1 MIQMMKLTGK
11 EELISIIKDRIKKEG
26 AISFRDFMDM
36 ALYYPELGYY
46 TSPKAKIG
54 GYGDFF
60 TASELDKAFGE
71 LLGKQFVEIY
81 QKLDEKKFQ
90 IVEIGAGKGYL
101 AYDILSFLKNS
112 HKDVYSN
119 TEYVIIEK
127 SPYHVDLQK
136 EILKGFDNVRWVQ
149 DIIDFEDE
157 SVTGVIFSNEL
168 FDSFPVH
175 VIRKINGKIYEV
187 YITLDQDDNVKEI
200 LKEPSEDIKRYLREL
215 NIHIPEG
222 MTTEINLDAA
232 DYIQKIGR
240 KLKKGYVITI
250 DYGYPSAELYKYY
263 RMKGTLL
270 CYYKHRYSENFYEN
284 VGLQD
289 ITSHVNFSAL
299 NYYGKIAG
307 LELTGFTDQAH
318 FLTNLGL
325 MDIFAQLQEKGD
337 YESYERLNRLK
348 TLVLPK
354 GMGEKFKVLVQ
365 HKNVD
370 SPNLKGLE
378 ILPYTSER
386 YKL

>member
-1 MIQMMKLTGK
+1 MKLSGK
-11 EELISIIKDRIKKEG
+11 EGLVNIIKDRIEKEG

-46 TSPKAKIG
+46 TSPKSKIG
-54 GYGDFF
+54 GYGDFY
-60 TASELDKAFGE
+60 TASELDRAFGE
-71 LLGKQFVEIY
+71 LLGKQFIEIFH
-81 QKLDEKKFQ
+81 KLKSDNFQ
-90 IVEIGAGKGYL
+90 LVEIGAGKGYL
-101 AYDILSFLKNS
+101 AYDILNFLKNS
-112 HKDVYSN
+112 HTDIYNKI
-119 TEYVIIEK
+119 EYIIIEK
-127 SPYHVDLQK
+127 SPYHVKLQK
-136 EILKGFDNVRWVQ
+136 DILKGFKNVKWVQ
-149 DIIDFEDE
+149 DIIDFEDNSIE
-157 SVTGVIFSNEL
+157 GVIFSNEL

-175 VIRKINGKIYEV
+175 VIKKIKGKIFEL
-187 YITLDQDDNVKEI
+187 YITVDSNNNVKEV
-200 LKEPSEDIKRYLREL
+200 LREPSEEILKYLREL
-215 NIHIPEG
+215 NINIPEG
-222 MTTEINLDAA
+222 MTTEINLDAV

-240 KLKKGYVITI
+240 KLKRGYVITI

-270 CYYKHRYSENFYEN
+270 CYYKHRYSENYYEN

-325 MDIFAQLQEKGD
+325 MEIFSKLQEKGD

-354 GMGEKFKVLVQ
+354 GMGEKFKILIQ
-365 HKNVD
+365 HKNVKEAL
-370 SPNLKGLE
+370 LKGLE
-378 ILPYTSER
+378 ILPYQNEKF
-386 YKL
+386 KL

>member
-1 MIQMMKLTGK
+1 MVKLTGK
-11 EELISIIKDRIKKEG
+11 EELVKIIKDRIEKEG
-26 AISFRDFMDM
+26 AISFRDFMDI

-60 TASELDKAFGE
+60 TASELDRAFGE
-71 LLGKQFVEIY
+71 LLGKQFVEIFE
-81 QKLDEKKFQ
+81 KLGEKPFQ

-101 AYDILSFLKNS
+101 AYDILKFLKESYPEIYKNS
-112 HKDVYSN
+112 
-119 TEYVIIEK
+119 EYIIIEK
-127 SPYHVDLQK
+127 SPYHVQIQK
-136 EILKGFDNVRWVQ
+136 EILKEFNIVRWIQ
-149 DIIDFEDE
+149 DIIDFED
-157 SVTGVIFSNEL
+157 SSIAGVIFSNEL

-175 VIRKINGKIYEV
+175 LIRKINGNIYEV
-187 YITLDQDDNVKEI
+187 YITLDKEDNVKEV
-200 LKEPSEDIKRYLREL
+200 LKEPVEDIFRYLMEL
-215 NIHIPEG
+215 GINIPEG

-232 DYIQKIGR
+232 EYIQKIGK

-263 RMKGTLL
+263 RMRGTLL
-270 CYYKHRYSENFYEN
+270 CYYKHRYSENYYEN

-299 NYYGKIAG
+299 NYYGRLAG

-354 GMGEKFKVLVQ
+354 GMGEKFRVLVQ
-365 HKNVD
+365 HKNID
-370 SPNLKGLE
+370 IPLLKGLE
-378 ILPYTSER
+378 ILPYQNER